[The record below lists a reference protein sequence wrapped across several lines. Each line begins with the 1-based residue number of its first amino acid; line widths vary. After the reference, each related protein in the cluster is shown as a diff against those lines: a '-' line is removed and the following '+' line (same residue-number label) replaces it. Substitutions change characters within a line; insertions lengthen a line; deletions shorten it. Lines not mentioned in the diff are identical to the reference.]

1 MFVRRNSE
9 LVVENVISDFLREIP
24 VRDDTVLD
32 GILQCQDIAVRI
44 EDDLLT
50 SQASISLGTAGDD
63 LARGLDVQE
72 HVIMVQGRS

>member
-9 LVVENVISDFLREIP
+9 LVPDSLRDIP

-32 GILQCQDIAVRI
+32 GILHCQDIAVRI
-44 EDDLLT
+44 EDDLVT
-50 SQASISLGTAGDD
+50 GQASISLGTAGDD

-72 HVIMVQGRS
+72 HVIIVQGRS